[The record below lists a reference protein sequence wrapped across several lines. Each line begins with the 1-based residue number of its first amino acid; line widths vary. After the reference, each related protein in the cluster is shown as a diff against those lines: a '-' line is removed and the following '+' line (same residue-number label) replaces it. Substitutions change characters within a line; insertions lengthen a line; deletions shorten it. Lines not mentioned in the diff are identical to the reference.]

1 MTWTPERRKEQAE
14 RMKANRP
21 IDAKLAGVGR
31 GVRNGIPIE
40 DRRLIKRLG
49 EERDALKLQLSK
61 EQALWEVRKAELLKQ
76 IKSLSN
82 DNIADKFEVRPN
94 QVNQILNGTAG
105 MKL

>member
-1 MTWTPERRKEQAE
+1 MTQSQ
-14 RMKANRP
+14 N
-21 IDAKLAGVGR
+21 IGR
-31 GVRNGIPIE
+31 GFRNGIPLE

-61 EQALWEVRKAELLKQ
+61 EQALWEVRKGELLKQ

-82 DNIADKFEVRPN
+82 DSIADKFEVRPN